1 MGSET
6 TAAEETASP
15 SPSAP
20 GCGGA
25 RRPGVVHRAVRL
37 GIIAGL
43 TYTGVCIIIWGFQ
56 PKLISVPSRGYDATP
71 GDVGLRFE
79 DLKLTTPDGVA
90 ISAWYIPH
98 DRPRGSVIFCH
109 GNAGNMADRLHDVKL
124 LHAMGVNVLIFDYR
138 GYGTSEGKPGE
149 QGTYEDAVAAWDH
162 LVDTRGES
170 PQRIALFGRSLGG
183 AVAIEL
189 ARRRNPGALIVES
202 TFTNLADVGRIHY
215 PFLPVR
221 WILKHRYDSIDKIGA
236 IACPK
241 LFFHGTGDTLIPI
254 DLARK
259 LFAAAAEP
267 KEFVET
273 PGGHS
278 DAGFTYSPKY
288 TDRLAAFL
296 DSLAWQA
303 RAD

>member
-6 TAAEETASP
+6 TAADKTASP
-15 SPSAP
+15 SPGAP
-20 GCGGA
+20 GCDGA
-25 RRPGVVHRAVRL
+25 RRPGVIRRAVRL
-37 GIIAGL
+37 GIIAAL
-43 TYTGVCIIIWGFQ
+43 TFTGVCIILWGFQ
-56 PKLISVPSRGYDATP
+56 TRLIYFPSRGYDATP

-79 DLKLTTPDGVA
+79 DLTLTTSDGVA

-162 LVDTRGES
+162 LVDTRGEL
-170 PQRIALFGRSLGG
+170 PERIALFGRSLGG
-183 AVAIEL
+183 GVAIEL
-189 ARRRNPGALIVES
+189 ARRRSPGALIVES
-202 TFTNLADVGRIHY
+202 TFTNLVDVGRIHY

-221 WILKHRYDSIDKIGA
+221 WILTHRYESIDKIGA

-273 PGGHS
+273 PGGHN

-296 DSLAWQA
+296 SSVLPK
-303 RAD
+303 